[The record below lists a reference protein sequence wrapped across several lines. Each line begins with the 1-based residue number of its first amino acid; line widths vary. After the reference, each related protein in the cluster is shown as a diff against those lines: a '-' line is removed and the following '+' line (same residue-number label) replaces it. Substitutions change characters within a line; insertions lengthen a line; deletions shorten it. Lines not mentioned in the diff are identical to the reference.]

1 MLFLW
6 SPYFSIFVLFFHL
19 KLIILTA
26 VRPPHVFIIFET
38 IFPSIWPASINIL
51 INLSKRWIILP
62 KKIYCTGGAI
72 SPNVLKSPN
81 LTYAISRFLAKIIP
95 VPISPKVP
103 NIAEFFG
110 DLYLKLLFERH
121 QWRHFQD
128 WLSQI
133 SYFQFLFDCALKSI
147 WFYAFWWFSSYE
159 SIVKLSYKI

>member
-62 KKIYCTGGAI
+62 KKIYCTGGG
-72 SPNVLKSPN
+72 
-81 LTYAISRFLAKIIP
+81 
-95 VPISPKVP
+95 
-103 NIAEFFG
+103 NIAECA
-110 DLYLKLLFERH
+110 E
-121 QWRHFQD
+121 
-128 WLSQI
+128 I
-133 SYFQFLFDCALKSI
+133 SEFNLRYI
-147 WFYAFWWFSSYE
+147 TIFS
-159 SIVKLSYKI
+159 